1 MIPNE
6 QHKDTDAFWM
16 VYVDGASL
24 PKVKHY
30 DKEKAKSEAERLV
43 RLLRDKDKTVYILFA
58 CEGYK
63 LQETP
68 VVGFKTV

>member
-1 MIPNE
+1 MDQ

-30 DKEKAKSEAERLV
+30 DKNVAVSEAERLAK
-43 RLLRDKDKTVYILFA
+43 KDGRTVYLLFA
-58 CEGYK
+58 CGGYK

-68 VVGFKTV
+68 VVEFRTV

>member
-1 MIPNE
+1 MSDIMEPK
-6 QHKDTDAFWM
+6 HKDTDGFWM

-30 DKEKAKSEAERLV
+30 DKNVAVSEAERLA
-43 RLLRDKDKTVYILFA
+43 RREGRTVYILFA

-63 LQETP
+63 LQEPP
-68 VVGFKTV
+68 VVSFRTV

>member
-1 MIPNE
+1 MTMKIENE
-6 QHKDTDAFWM
+6 HKDTDAFWM

-30 DKEKAKSEAERLV
+30 NKEVAKSEAERLA
-43 RLLRDKDKTVYILFA
+43 RKELKTVYVLYA

-63 LQETP
+63 LQEAP
-68 VVGFKTV
+68 VVPFKTA

>member
-6 QHKDTDAFWM
+6 QHKDTDGFWM

-30 DKEKAKSEAERLV
+30 DKKVAQDEAERLAKKEG
-43 RLLRDKDKTVYILFA
+43 RTVYVLFA

-63 LQETP
+63 LQEPP